1 MSGGKRMRK
10 PAPKAIAKATKKPAR
25 KLKASAKAAE
35 PAMDLAV
42 GRRIRELRRARQ
54 LSLETVVARTD
65 LSIGFVSQI
74 ERGLSS
80 PSLRVL
86 ATLADVLGVG
96 IAALFGATPSDDAS
110 GGVVTRQKQ
119 RAELKLWRTGI
130 SKQLLSPADTENRLN
145 LFLVH
150 LEPGGSTG
158 DELYTHYGEEAG
170 LRARRRDDADRP
182 DAETWSLK
190 TGDSFRFASRRP
202 HRFSN
207 PADDAKAVV
216 LWVNCVRS
224 SLSPGER
231 RDPVHQWQLFC
242 DHACRSFQQHKP
254 RSMGPGSR
262 PGRRKFILATHC
274 ARGLQVILPPS
285 KSRGRRECRMR
296 ATTRGLMRIG
306 SEEVRA

>member
-1 MSGGKRMRK
+1 VSGGKRMRK
-10 PAPKAIAKATKKPAR
+10 PAPKAIGKAIGKAATRPAR
-25 KLKASAKAAE
+25 KPKASTKAAE
-35 PAMDLAV
+35 PAVDLEV
-42 GRRIRELRRARQ
+42 GRRIRELRRARN

-96 IAALFGATPSDDAS
+96 IAALFGAKPGDDGAS
-110 GGVVTRQKQ
+110 GGVVTREVQ

-130 SKQLLSPADTENRLN
+130 SKQLLSPAGAENRLN

-150 LEPGGSTG
+150 IEPGGSTG
-158 DELYTHYGEEAG
+158 DELYTHDGEEAG
-170 LRARRRDDADRP
+170 LVLEGEMTLTV

-207 PADDAKAVV
+207 PADDTKSVV
-216 LWVNCVRS
+216 LWVNCVT
-224 SLSPGER
+224 G
-231 RDPVHQWQLFC
+231 
-242 DHACRSFQQHKP
+242 A
-254 RSMGPGSR
+254 G
-262 PGRRKFILATHC
+262 
-274 ARGLQVILPPS
+274 
-285 KSRGRRECRMR
+285 
-296 ATTRGLMRIG
+296 
-306 SEEVRA
+306 